1 MMEYQEFLTT
11 SINSFCDHVCI
22 YKGAAIELKDIDIR
36 LIGYLKRGIGSGADI
51 SDITGLP
58 KSSINHYLKSL
69 RMRLNAKSNIEIL
82 ANLSKCQFYPF
93 YDFKRR

>member
-1 MMEYQEFLTT
+1 MEYQKFLT
-11 SINSFCDHVCI
+11 SSMSSFCDHVCI

-36 LIGYLKRGIGSGADI
+36 LIGYLKRGIDSGVDI

-58 KSSINHYLKSL
+58 RSSINHYLKSL
-69 RMRLNAKSNIEIL
+69 RMRLNAQSNTEIL
-82 ANLSKCQFYPF
+82 AHLSQCQFYPF